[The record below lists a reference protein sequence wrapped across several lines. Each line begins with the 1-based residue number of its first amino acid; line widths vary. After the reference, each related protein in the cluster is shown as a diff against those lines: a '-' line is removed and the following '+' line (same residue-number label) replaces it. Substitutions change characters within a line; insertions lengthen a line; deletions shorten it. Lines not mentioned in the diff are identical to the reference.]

1 MSYEKERELQ
11 TIAIHADRA
20 LNETR
25 GVTAPI
31 WQTSTYAYDSPEEFA
46 AVAGGVNP
54 PEFYTRFGNPT
65 HAQAAAVIARL
76 EGGEAALVTATGMGA
91 IFAVMM
97 SSLKSGDHIVAQQN
111 HYAGASTVLRE
122 WLPRFGIEVTLV
134 DQTNVEEF
142 AAAVRPNT
150 KLIYVES
157 PSNPLLKLTDLKEVA
172 RIGRKH
178 NITTV
183 IDGTFAT
190 PINQQPLAL
199 GIDVVVHSGTKYF
212 GGHSDIMA
220 GAIVGTKQFIE
231 RAWRFTLVG
240 GSILSPFDGW
250 LMLRGL
256 RTLGLRVERHN
267 SNALAVARFLE
278 SHPKI
283 ERVYYPGLESHP
295 QHELALKQMR
305 GFTGMLAVE
314 LRGGFEA
321 ARNFCK
327 SLEIALYGGS
337 LGGVQTLVVHP
348 AAMWSNELTAE
359 QRTATGISDSL
370 VRISVG
376 LEDERDLISDFARA
390 LESLNDKK

>member
-1 MSYEKERELQ
+1 MNDEKEQEMQ
-11 TIAIHADRA
+11 TLAIHADREMNQTHA
-20 LNETR
+20 
-25 GVTAPI
+25 VSAPI

-46 AVAGGVNP
+46 AVAGSVNP
-54 PEFYTRFGNPT
+54 SEFYTRFGNPT

-76 EGGEAALVTATGMGA
+76 EGGEAALVTSTGMGA

-97 SSLKSGDHIVAQQN
+97 SSLKSGDHVIAQRT

-122 WLPRFGIEVTLV
+122 WLPRYGIEVTLV
-134 DQTNVEEF
+134 DQTNAEEF

-150 KLIYVES
+150 KLIYVET
-157 PSNPLLKLTDLKEVA
+157 PSNPLMKLTDLSEVA

-212 GGHSDIMA
+212 GGHNDLMA
-220 GAIVGTKQFIE
+220 GVIVGTKQFIE
-231 RAWRFTLVG
+231 RVWRFTLVG
-240 GSILSPFDGW
+240 GSVLSPFDGW

-295 QHELALKQMR
+295 QHELAKKQMR

-314 LRGGFEA
+314 LRGGFEQA
-321 ARNFCK
+321 QNFCK
-327 SLEIALYGGS
+327 SLEIALYAGS
-337 LGGVQTLVVHP
+337 LGGVHTLVVHP
-348 AAMWSNELTAE
+348 AAMWSNELTE
-359 QRTATGISDSL
+359 DQRLATGISDSL

-376 LEDERDLISDFARA
+376 LEDERDLIADFDQA
-390 LESLNDKK
+390 LEKLND